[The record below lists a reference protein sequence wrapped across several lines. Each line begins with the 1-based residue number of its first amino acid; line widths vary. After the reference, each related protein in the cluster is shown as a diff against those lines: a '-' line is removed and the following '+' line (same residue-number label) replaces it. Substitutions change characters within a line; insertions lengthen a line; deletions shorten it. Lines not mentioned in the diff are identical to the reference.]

1 MNEKDENNHDGS
13 QETKN
18 TDQQPVSGPRKNR
31 VFLMRAEGQSFEEF
45 KEFCIKKFREAG
57 LIKEKT

>member
-1 MNEKDENNHDGS
+1 MNEKDENNQD
-13 QETKN
+13 ETK
-18 TDQQPVSGPRKNR
+18 QPAPQPVSGPRKNG

-57 LIKEKT
+57 LIKD